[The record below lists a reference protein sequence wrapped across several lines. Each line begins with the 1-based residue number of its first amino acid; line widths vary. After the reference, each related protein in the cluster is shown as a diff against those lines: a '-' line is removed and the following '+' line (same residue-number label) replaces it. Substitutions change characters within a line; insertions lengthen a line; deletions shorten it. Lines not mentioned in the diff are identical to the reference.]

1 MSISSVFIAKSVI
14 SLYNVCV
21 YILRIKDKI
30 LMNQY
35 KERKIIKYM
44 ISGLIIGIIFFG
56 GTLLYSQNFT
66 LEGLVDGAT
75 MSTISLFVL
84 GWFLYISN
92 EGSLDILIYGVQAF
106 GKALVGKRMKD
117 SYYDYTTGK
126 ERVSKDV
133 YIGFWL
139 AALVYLVVF
148 IVLYLV
154 YKY

>member
-1 MSISSVFIAKSVI
+1 
-14 SLYNVCV
+14 
-21 YILRIKDKI
+21 
-30 LMNQY
+30 
-35 KERKIIKYM
+35 M
-44 ISGLIIGIIFFG
+44 ISGLIIGIVFFG

-66 LEGLVDGAT
+66 LEGFVDGAT
-75 MSTISLFVL
+75 MSSISLFVL

-106 GKALVGKRMKD
+106 GKALVGKKMKD

-139 AALVYLVVF
+139 SALIYLIVF
-148 IVLYLV
+148 IVLYV
-154 YKY
+154 IYKS